1 MSTPATFTKVGIVEE
16 SNYGVTPASALQL
29 LNVSSIDLTRNQQA
43 SRPNVLTGDR
53 RRFPKR
59 ILSKSGGLVL
69 PAPMQYENMLLLEEG
84 LQNASRGAAVSI
96 SATTISVTGANTVAD
111 SANGLG
117 DLDVGD
123 LFYMSGWA
131 GANVGNNGWKGPI
144 LTAAAGS
151 VTIPAGQV
159 TNATAGD
166 SVVIKTRRLLDGS
179 TAKSYSAEY
188 QLTQLTNQFK
198 SGVGYRVGEI
208 AYDWAQ
214 NEWATMQATLM
225 GKVPG
230 MANATIGTGAATA
243 AKTTGFMNAVDD
255 FQLFKLIVNAS
266 TTLTAVATK
275 WGLKVMNVQTATY
288 GLGNVGPSEIVVGP
302 QDVDLAIDF
311 YMDDDA
317 RDVVDIQEAH
327 TTFCAWWAT
336 VDPQGNRIAFCCPA
350 MKPDDGDTKVGEAE
364 SIVTY
369 PLTASGHDPAK
380 DSSSLA
386 TAIPYQFGIFY
397 VPAA

>member
-1 MSTPATFTKVGIVEE
+1 MTTTATFTKVGIVEE
-16 SNYGVTPASALQL
+16 SSYGVTPASALQL
-29 LNVSSIDLTRNQQA
+29 LNVSSIDLKRNRQS

-59 ILSKSGGLVL
+59 VLSKEGGLVL

-96 SATTISVTGANTVAD
+96 SGTTIAVTGANSVDD

-144 LTAAAGS
+144 LTAAAGA
-151 VTIPAGQV
+151 VTVPAGQL
-159 TNATAGD
+159 TNAAAGD
-166 SVVIKTRRLLDGS
+166 TVVIKTRRLLDAS
-179 TAKSYSAEY
+179 IAKSYSAEY

-208 AYDWAQ
+208 TWDWQ
-214 NEWATMQATLM
+214 QSNWATMQATLL
-225 GKVPG
+225 GKVPA
-230 MANATIGTGAATA
+230 MASATIGTGAATA
-243 AKTTGFMNAVDD
+243 AKTSGFMNAVDD
-255 FQLFKLIVNAS
+255 FQLVKLITGAS
-266 TTLTAVATK
+266 TTLTATATK
-275 WGLKVMNVQTATY
+275 WGLKVMNALTAVY
-288 GLGNVGPSEIVVGP
+288 GLGTVGPSNVVVGP
-302 QDVDLAIDF
+302 QDVELGIDF

-317 RDVVDIQEAH
+317 RDVADMIDAH
-327 TTFCAWWAT
+327 TSFCAWWAT

-350 MKPDDGDTKVGEAE
+350 MKPDDGDIQIGEAE
-364 SIVTY
+364 SVVTL
-369 PLTASGHDPAK
+369 PLQASGHDPAK

-386 TAIPYQFGIFY
+386 TTIPYQFGIFY
-397 VPAA
+397 VPAV